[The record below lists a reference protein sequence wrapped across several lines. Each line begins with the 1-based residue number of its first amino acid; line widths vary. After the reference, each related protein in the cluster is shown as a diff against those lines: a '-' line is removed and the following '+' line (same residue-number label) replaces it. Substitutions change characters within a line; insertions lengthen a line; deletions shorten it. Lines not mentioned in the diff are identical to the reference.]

1 MTEDFNKDSLKES
14 YGSRYEFYILISRIN
29 GDRRYSPAHSR
40 PRRRLFCCFIKLR
53 VEIAHGSFKR
63 YGRQLCFTLVA
74 HLLLLPPLL
83 KKLEE
88 KKSDENMAPV
98 VDFRSATA

>member
-14 YGSRYEFYILISRIN
+14 HSFGYEFYILISRLN

-40 PRRRLFCCFIKLR
+40 LRRRLFCCFIKLR
-53 VEIAHGSFKR
+53 IEIAHGSLKR
-63 YGRQLCFTLVA
+63 YRRPLCFTLVA
-74 HLLLLPPLL
+74 HFLLLPLLL